1 MNILNKKLCRT
12 ALLISSVLSSHLM
25 HAEYSAPDYFKKYN
39 TENNESNS
47 FLGIQANGDASLFN
61 ANGMELD
68 IVANDRINVT
78 EHVIVGGPN
87 ANATIEKVGV
97 WPTGIYLSQTGQ
109 VIVVAGTIMP
119 RKPLQYRIKNTNSNE
134 TSTAQIILYDA
145 SNKLSDTTNNAA
157 FYLWN
162 EVDATCYTSNAKE
175 RTFTLHIVNIGNTT
189 QTIVA
194 NNVSGYKFRINA
206 TGVNYDNNNTF
217 DPAWDNPT
225 GYWYYKALKSNTVI
239 NSFQEIT
246 FKYTKDTVL
255 PFTDT
260 DTKVKLTSIR
270 YGNMSANEIAGTPG
284 NVINFTSLDEIKVD
298 KIPSPGDK
306 TKDAYLGHNWTAQ
319 SVSGITDTNISKYKF
334 YKLENSIYT
343 EILPNT
349 PFPNASTGS
358 TTYHYSQI
366 SSRGCE
372 GPKSSLTVIV
382 NSTTVKGGTVSAT
395 SNNIFCPGA
404 NILQINNVIHGD
416 ADNVTN
422 LDLVSYSWEISTDN
436 GINWQPLND
445 SSTDATYSYLGTAP
459 LREGIIINNITN
471 SILIRRK
478 TTSYYS
484 GTNNQYAYSNI
495 INAHVQINS
504 ISFSNNVK
512 SFSAS
517 KGSTFTLPTV
527 TTTVPNSTIE
537 YYDHL
542 GAVITGTTEVLNTKG
557 SFDYTVKAISPLGC
571 EVTENFQVNVYDVA
585 DCTSTKVR
593 TYANKAITWTSGA
606 SKTFYGDHA
615 VNNNNA
621 GYATLSGGVVLLGIG
636 TVGIDLYFVKSDG
649 VTLYTPAELAGKR
662 VTLKLGEQYSGL
674 KLAGGLS
681 AVARSTTATNS
692 NDITLVNST
701 NKGKTYGVKGGVLDL
716 LKGDNT
722 FMFSF
727 IPKKVNGE
735 DAEFNGVR
743 IQLGSLLGVADLGTV
758 FYAYIEDDVPAILG
772 NCTQDTKT
780 VTPYL
785 YTITDSTPNNQTGT
799 PPELYPATQKDI
811 NGNVNSVIN
820 KNITLN
826 SFTED
831 ITWGNRSEVL
841 NVASSLSS
849 IVYPYFAVDNDYNSY
864 ALFNST
870 VGVLNQQFLQV
881 QLKQK
886 AQPGDQ
892 IRLILNYPN
901 INLINLSLL
910 QLGNFKLV
918 YYLGD
923 AQVGEDNLE
932 QFRVMDI
939 GLFNF
944 GNNKKAVL
952 TKPITVPF
960 DRVELR
966 QFQTINVNIGDG
978 LRIYDIRIQPQMMF
992 DGQSD
997 PKQVTKI
1004 CAAEPIGVQKPDYCT
1019 TYVVSLAKVL
1029 TWGDDL
1035 TDESGMP
1042 LYEIGTT
1049 TPIKS
1054 ILAAADIPNSTLVLS
1069 NHFANANHTF
1079 TDYYD
1084 FSRLYSSDENNGI
1097 LLLKIQ
1103 AVRQGCNYGE
1113 PEYLRIR
1120 MQNCNDGLINPTI
1133 RVSGMK

>member
-134 TSTAQIILYDA
+134 TSTAQIILFDA
-145 SNKLSDTTNNAA
+145 SNNLTNSSNNAS

-162 EVDATCYTSNAKE
+162 DVDAACYENNSNE
-175 RTFTLHIVNIGNTT
+175 RTFTLHIVNIGSVPQN
-189 QTIVA
+189 IVGNDNA
-194 NNVSGYKFRINA
+194 GYKFRINA
-206 TGVNYDNNNTF
+206 TSVNYLSDN
-217 DPAWDNPT
+217 DPNWSYT
-225 GYWYYKALKSNTVI
+225 GGLTQYYKSLIASTEIVP
-239 NSFQEIT
+239 FGEIT
-246 FKYTKDTVL
+246 FSYKKSSSTGSNTSVG
-255 PFTDT
+255 
-260 DTKVKLTSIR
+260 LTSIR
-270 YGNMSANEIAGTPG
+270 YGNMSANETSATPG
-284 NVINFTSLDEIKVD
+284 NVITFTSLDEIKVD
-298 KIPSPGDK
+298 KIPAPGNK
-306 TKDAYLGHNWTAQ
+306 SKEAYIGHNWTAQ

-445 SSTDATYSYLGTAP
+445 SSTDATYSYLGTTP

-636 TVGIDLYFVKSDG
+636 TVGIDLYFVKPDG

-674 KLAGGLS
+674 KLAGGIS
-681 AVARSTTATNS
+681 VIARSTTATNS
-692 NDITLVNST
+692 NNISILNSS

-722 FMFSF
+722 FMYSF
-727 IPKKVNGE
+727 IPKKLNGE
-735 DAEFNGVR
+735 NAEFNGVR
-743 IQLGSLLGVADLGTV
+743 IQLGSLLGVADLGSV
-758 FYAYIEDDVPAILG
+758 FYAYIEEEATAVIGSCSQP
-772 NCTQDTKT
+772 NKT
-780 VTPYL
+780 VTPLL
-785 YTITDSTPNNQTGT
+785 YSITDDTANSSL
-799 PPELYPATQKDI
+799 LYPTSQKDI
-811 NGNVNSVIN
+811 NGNVNTVVN
-820 KNITLN
+820 ENITLN
-826 SFTED
+826 NFTED

-841 NVASSLSS
+841 NVASALSS
-849 IVYPYFAVDNDYNSY
+849 IVYPYYAVDNDYNSY

-892 IRLILNYPN
+892 IRLVLNYPN

-1019 TYVVSLAKVL
+1019 SYVVSLAKVL

-1069 NHFANANHTF
+1069 SHHANPNQTF

-1084 FSRLYSSDENNGI
+1084 FSRLYTSDEKDGI

-1103 AVRQGCNYGE
+1103 SIRQGCNYGE

-1120 MQNCNDGLINPTI
+1120 LQNCSDGIINPSI
-1133 RVSGMK
+1133 SVSGAK